1 MFQIF
6 KELTERIQEKK
17 ERPDKKKEA
26 VTFDEFV
33 ELFQQCPMPEV
44 EYSKHFEAFIQTL
57 DVDDEGFK
65 EDLKKCY
72 AICSYRLDSAL
83 RPKAE
88 AAPKPETK
96 PETKPVEPKTEVTDK
111 KTEEVPEVPA
121 VPEVPKEGKPEKMTG
136 GSQIPACI
144 TSIRLKTLAS
154 RKREEV
160 MEELLSEK

>member
-6 KELTERIQEKK
+6 KELTERIQDKK
-17 ERPDKKKEA
+17 EKPDKKKEA

-96 PETKPVEPKTEVTDK
+96 PVEPKTEVTDK
-111 KTEEVPEVPA
+111 TE
-121 VPEVPKEGKPEKMTG
+121 EVPKEGKTEKMTG